1 MSRVGK
7 QIIQIPAKTEVS
19 LVDGLLTVKGPKA
32 TLQRNF
38 KTVVAIK
45 IDGSEITLAPM
56 KSDIATN
63 ALWGTYASHIINMIK
78 GVTEGFTV
86 KLILEGIGYKA
97 EVVGANLKMA
107 LGFSHPVE
115 VTIPAGVTVVV
126 EKGTLTL
133 TGSDKEAVNQFAAQI
148 RALKKPE
155 PYKGKGFRYE
165 GEVIKRKQ
173 GKKAA

>member
-7 QIIQIPAKTEVS
+7 QIIQIPEKTEVS

-38 KTVVAIK
+38 KTVIAIK
-45 IDGSEITLAPM
+45 IDGSSITLAPM

-78 GVTEGFTV
+78 GVTEGYTV

-97 EVVGANLKMA
+97 DVTGTNLN
-107 LGFSHPVE
+107 
-115 VTIPAGVTVVV
+115 T
-126 EKGTLTL
+126 
-133 TGSDKEAVNQFAAQI
+133 Q
-148 RALKKPE
+148 
-155 PYKGKGFRYE
+155 
-165 GEVIKRKQ
+165 
-173 GKKAA
+173 

>member
-32 TLQRNF
+32 TLQRAF
-38 KTVVAIK
+38 KSVVAIK
-45 IDGSEITLAPM
+45 IDGSSITLTPM

-78 GVTEGFTV
+78 GVTEGYTV

-97 EVVGANLKMA
+97 DVVGTNLKMA

-115 VTIPAGVTVVV
+115 VAIPVGVTLTI
-126 EKGTLTL
+126 EKGVLTMI
-133 TGSDKEAVNQFAAQI
+133 GADKEVVGQFAAQI

-155 PYKGKGFRYE
+155 PYKGKGFRYD